1 MLTYTT
7 KADTFKIFLNSVK
20 SNLPLLFHESNKNS
34 IQCIQANFIKKADLA
49 SLDISKKKEKSD
61 LDCKKLNLT

>member
-7 KADTFKIFLNSVK
+7 KAVTFKIFLNSVK

-34 IQCIQANFIKKADLA
+34 IQWVQGQFIKKADLE
-49 SLDISKKKEKSD
+49 SIDNSKEKKKAA
-61 LDCKKLNLT
+61 